1 MSFLRR
7 LLGRMRSSSS
17 DTSLGRPGAVRPGT
31 ASAAPPLIN
40 LVADEEPV
48 PLPAPASLGIDST
61 PVPFPWTVSRLER
74 IIRGAN
80 ARPSDPELLLQ
91 ARHARYCLSRFWL
104 GAPID
109 QLESLYASPIGQV
122 QRLLLHG
129 VLRAQ
134 PLAGDEAAWKQ
145 QLAQR
150 LQDGFEVPERFNLL
164 LAVMPYCDEGQM
176 RLGQPAVQLPSWL
189 IADYATCFDR
199 ALLEQLDLPIGLLDP
214 SGAPAVPAAPASRPL
229 AAGHQA
235 SEAMPVAAPLRE
247 LPVLS
252 EIRGR
257 EGFAR
262 FQDQDFIDRMNGLI
276 NLYLIDR
283 DDPEVLREL
292 QELRRL
298 VAQIWLDATS
308 ESLEPLLRSDF
319 GQIYRAL
326 LASDLGATPPAGEE
340 LDRRRLLTELAG
352 ELQHPGCSQ
361 ALLAVMAFYPQGSMD
376 LGDSQPSRPAW
387 LQQTFAALA
396 GRR

>member
-1 MSFLRR
+1 
-7 LLGRMRSSSS
+7 MRSAAKADPSSRKE
-17 DTSLGRPGAVRPGT
+17 GPVPGQ
-31 ASAAPPLIN
+31 PLIN
-40 LVADEEPV
+40 LVADAEPV
-48 PLPAPASLGIDST
+48 PLPAPPSLGIDSN
-61 PVPFPWTVSRLER
+61 PVPFPWTVTRLER

-80 ARPSDPELLLQ
+80 SRPSDPDLLLQ
-91 ARHARYCLSRFWL
+91 ARHARHCLSRFWL

-109 QLESLYASPIGQV
+109 QLETLYAGPIGQV
-122 QRLLLHG
+122 TRLLLHG

-134 PLAGDEAAWKQ
+134 PLAADEAEWKR

-164 LAVMPYCDEGQM
+164 LAVMLYCDHHQM

-189 IADYATCFDR
+189 IGDYATCFDR

-214 SGAPAVPAAPASRPL
+214 SVAPSAAAVAPSAASVVPSVRPAASARQAPAAPA
-229 AAGHQA
+229 
-235 SEAMPVAAPLRE
+235 VAEPPTARE

-252 EIRGR
+252 DIRGR

-262 FQDQDFIDRMNGLI
+262 FQDQDFIERMQGLI

-292 QELRRL
+292 QALRRL
-298 VAQIWLDATS
+298 VSQIWLDATS

-326 LASDLGATPPAGEE
+326 LASGFGAAAPDSGGLE
-340 LDRRRLLTELAG
+340 LRQLLTELAG
-352 ELQHPGCSQ
+352 ELDHPACNQ
-361 ALLAVMAFYPQGSMD
+361 ALLAVMAFYPQGAMD
-376 LGDSQPSRPAW
+376 LGASRERRPPW
-387 LQQTFAALA
+387 LQQAFADLA